1 MSIIVC
7 PLSRAPEIAREH
19 RPSRVVSLLDPYSR
33 FPRLD
38 GHDHNSHLCV
48 EVHDINEETEG
59 MDAVCDQRIRR
70 ILDFVTGW
78 ERAAPILITAA
89 GVANMQPGS
98 VIIDLAGESGGNCEL
113 TKAGETVVSDNGVK
127 IIAPRNLPSDMAA
140 HASQLYAKNLENF
153 IGLIVDDEGNLAVD
167 FDDEVV
173 AGACLTD
180 GGEIKNERA
189 KSVVE
194 GS

>member
-1 MSIIVC
+1 
-7 PLSRAPEIAREH
+7 
-19 RPSRVVSLLDPYSR
+19 
-33 FPRLD
+33 
-38 GHDHNSHLCV
+38 
-48 EVHDINEETEG
+48 
-59 MDAVCDQRIRR
+59 
-70 ILDFVTGW
+70 
-78 ERAAPILITAA
+78 
-89 GVANMQPGS
+89 
-98 VIIDLAGESGGNCEL
+98 
-113 TKAGETVVSDNGVK
+113 
-127 IIAPRNLPSDMAA
+127 MAA

-167 FDDEVV
+167 FGDEVV